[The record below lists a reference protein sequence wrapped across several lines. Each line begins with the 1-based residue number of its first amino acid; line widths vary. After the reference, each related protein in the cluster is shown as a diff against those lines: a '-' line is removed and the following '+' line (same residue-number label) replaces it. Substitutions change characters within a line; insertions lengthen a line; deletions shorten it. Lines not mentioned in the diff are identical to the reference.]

1 MNNSEVKN
9 REIVERTGYD
19 LSDKITWKKKKFSV

>member
-9 REIVERTGYD
+9 REIVERTGDD
-19 LSDKITWKKKKFSV
+19 LSDKITWKKKI